1 MKKLL
6 GTVVLGLLL
15 GGKAF
20 ADCKDD
26 LKIKW
31 WFERDVVGIEYL
43 NYDNKHITI
52 VEVAILSIDKQIIK
66 SLKTQI
72 QIDPFGQN
80 LSLIPI
86 KNINKDAIKFTEVSC
101 VYKK

>member
-1 MKKLL
+1 MILMH
-6 GTVVLGLLL
+6 
-15 GGKAF
+15 
-20 ADCKDD
+20 
-26 LKIKW
+26 
-31 WFERDVVGIEYL
+31 
-43 NYDNKHITI
+43 YDNKHITI

-86 KNINKDAIKFTEVSC
+86 KNINKYFLNVSLTISLIMC
-101 VYKK
+101 VWK

>member
-1 MKKLL
+1 MI
-6 GTVVLGLLL
+6 VVLILVLS
-15 GGKAF
+15 GKAF
-20 ADCKDD
+20 ASCQDD
-26 LKIKW
+26 IKFKW

-43 NYDNKHITI
+43 NYDNRHITI

-80 LSLIPI
+80 LSIIPI
-86 KNINKDAIKFTEVSC
+86 KDINKDAIKFTRVSC